1 MCIQR
6 NPGWGNVGKIYLLAK
21 LCRFSWQSNS
31 LGSSVQHDKMLVVIM
46 VAEDG
51 DFSILGRQKAG
62 DVIGVENQKR
72 KNV

>member
-1 MCIQR
+1 
-6 NPGWGNVGKIYLLAK
+6 
-21 LCRFSWQSNS
+21 
-31 LGSSVQHDKMLVVIM
+31 MLVVIM

-72 KNV
+72 KNG